1 MKISPKTSS
10 LRGLNILVTGGSGF
24 IGSVLVPKL
33 LALNAN
39 VTVLDNFMFKQ
50 NSLSFCFKNKNFD
63 VINGDSRDSILLE
76 KICKKFDV
84 FIPLAAYVG
93 MPLCSK
99 NINEAKS
106 VNTKAIKTLVS
117 KLSKDQ
123 RIIIPNTNSGYGIGE
138 KNKSCNEESPLNPV
152 SLYGKTKVEAEK
164 IVMSH
169 PNSVSVRLAT
179 VFGVSP
185 RMRTDLLVNDFV
197 LRAFRDKFIVLFEAQ
212 FRRNFIHIDD
222 VANTFIYLVKNWN
235 KVKNNIYNVGLSKAN
250 INKKQL
256 CEEISKQINDFVFL
270 ESEIGNDIDKRDYI
284 VSNNKLEKTGWMP
297 QKSLADG
304 IFELR
309 RFYSTISTNQF
320 GNV

>member
-1 MKISPKTSS
+1 
-10 LRGLNILVTGGSGF
+10 
-24 IGSVLVPKL
+24 
-33 LALNAN
+33 
-39 VTVLDNFMFKQ
+39 
-50 NSLSFCFKNKNFD
+50 
-63 VINGDSRDSILLE
+63 
-76 KICKKFDV
+76 
-84 FIPLAAYVG
+84 
-93 MPLCSK
+93 
-99 NINEAKS
+99 
-106 VNTKAIKTLVS
+106 
-117 KLSKDQ
+117 
-123 RIIIPNTNSGYGIGE
+123 
-138 KNKSCNEESPLNPV
+138 
-152 SLYGKTKVEAEK
+152 
-164 IVMSH
+164 MSH